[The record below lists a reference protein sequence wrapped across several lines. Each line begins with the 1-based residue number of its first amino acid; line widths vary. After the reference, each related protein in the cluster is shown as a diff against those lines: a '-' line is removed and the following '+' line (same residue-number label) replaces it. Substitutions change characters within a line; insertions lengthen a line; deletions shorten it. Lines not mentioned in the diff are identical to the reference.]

1 MIIPLEDDDDEDDE
15 DEYDEDDGYPANSH
29 HDKFPPWWEFVRDDY
44 GGILSPDKFPPLMIM
59 MKNYKMNT
67 LKIFFGILLPFLTQI
82 SEL

>member
-1 MIIPLEDDDDEDDE
+1 MDNTFGDFTKCGKNTNGSVIGKITLVIGLKNRSDVRQ
-15 DEYDEDDGYPANSH
+15 
-29 HDKFPPWWEFVRDDY
+29 FPDY
-44 GGILSPDKFPPLMIM
+44 GGILSPDKFPQLMIM

>member
-1 MIIPLEDDDDEDDE
+1 MRDVDDDDAANYEDTNND
-15 DEYDEDDGYPANSH
+15 DDDDGYPANSH

-67 LKIFFGILLPFLTQI
+67 LKIFLEFCFHF
-82 SEL
+82 